1 MNVLRHSNF
10 CPDRLLAKDRAHSD
24 QQKMSRW
31 IESPE
36 SVPTIRFSVS
46 RSSNEHPRSPPATLK
61 TFGQVRVHVLYK
73 RAEIPANT
81 MIPAFAVSV
90 TIGNRRRRRIRVR
103 PPLALPNYLESS
115 ACKMR
120 VQGLPLRRS
129 VTERP
134 RRDSRSNGAR
144 RLELWQAPGRAD
156 VGHISKVI
164 SPSREWR
171 MCTPVPRVSSTDV
184 SASFSSEAHSI
195 ADRAGQQSSG
205 VYRNK
210 LISARSMISSPRPLR
225 TAFIMNRLKPLACSR
240 VIAGGIASS

>member
-134 RRDSRSNGAR
+134 GRDSRSNGAR
-144 RLELWQAPGRAD
+144 RLELWQ
-156 VGHISKVI
+156 
-164 SPSREWR
+164 
-171 MCTPVPRVSSTDV
+171 
-184 SASFSSEAHSI
+184 
-195 ADRAGQQSSG
+195 SSG
-205 VYRNK
+205 SSRCWTHLEGNLAVKGMANVH
-210 LISARSMISSPRPLR
+210 SRSESQFDRCFRLVFVRSSL
-225 TAFIMNRLKPLACSR
+225 NC
-240 VIAGGIASS
+240 